1 MVLVLEIRLENE
13 PVFKGD
19 WKRSARKGGPVW
31 LIELIRKQLLNTYIK
46 TSFGLYPK
54 EREQFLVWRAVNAAA
69 FLMHSL
75 PEDCPFLFE
84 MIQAGFAGTQEGKR
98 L

>member
-1 MVLVLEIRLENE
+1 MN
-13 PVFKGD
+13 PFSKSD
-19 WKRSARKGGPVW
+19 WKRLARKGDLGW

-46 TSFGLYPK
+46 TYFGLSPK

-75 PEDCPFLFE
+75 PEERPLLFE